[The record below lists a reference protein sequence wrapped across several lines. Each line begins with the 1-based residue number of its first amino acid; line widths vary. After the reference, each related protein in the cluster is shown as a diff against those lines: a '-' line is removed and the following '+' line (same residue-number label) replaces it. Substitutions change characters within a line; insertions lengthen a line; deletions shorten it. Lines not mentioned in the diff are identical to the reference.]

1 MDNSYVVIGSG
12 RQGTASAYDLATQA
26 NASEVILADINE
38 RVAKSAATRVNKL
51 SGSKIC
57 RGLKL
62 DVQNKKALKTIL
74 KDVDGCLSAVPYYYN
89 LAITKAA
96 ITAKANMTDLGG
108 NAQVVAEQ
116 LKLDKEA
123 KKAGITIIPDC
134 GMGPGMTGSLASYGI
149 SQMDEAQDVFIW
161 DGGLPQKP
169 EPPWNY
175 KLTFHIN
182 GLTNEYDGQAVYLR
196 QGRKV
201 KVPCFTE
208 YELVDFPPLG
218 KLEAFVTSGG
228 TSTAIRVYKGKLRTY
243 QNKTLRYPGHFKQFK
258 AYQLLG
264 LFQLEPIKVGRQK
277 VVPREVF
284 HALIEPKI
292 KASPGFKDICLIRV
306 LVRGKKDGRLQQ
318 LKIEVVDKYDTKT
331 HFTAMER
338 LTGWHAAIMLEM
350 AVRGMSK
357 KGVLPL
363 EKAVDPLRFLAEA
376 KKRGFKIKEE
386 WTNID

>member
-243 QNKTLRYPGHFKQFK
+243 QNKTLRYPGHFEQFK